1 MQTALIKKD
10 TEEIL
15 VEITF
20 DDEDLPPVPDTATE
34 PATVADGKA
43 DIPGPPDHLHPIQ
56 MQDLTRLCPPAER
69 FKFNKNHCQVPDAVL
84 LPIQKD
90 LQRKIAL
97 ANTRMTANTKT
108 CSSRS
113 DFDALIRNHQLTI
126 RQLGAKTKSLVVAQM
141 KKTRRYSKPDLDKV
155 RFAVSKRFT
164 IWTQALEG
172 VLKDKKLW
180 ESRSQLWTS
189 LVNANKHQYGRLS
202 LAKFSEFLSSTHL
215 SIVCILSESD

>member
-1 MQTALIKKD
+1 MQTTLVKKD
-10 TEEIL
+10 AEEVL

-20 DDEDLPPVPDTATE
+20 DNEDLPPAPDMASV
-34 PATVADGKA
+34 PATVTDGKS
-43 DIPGPPDHLHPIQ
+43 DIPGPPDHPHPIQ

-69 FKFNKNHCQVPDAVL
+69 FKFNKNHCLVPDAVL

-113 DFDALIRNHQLTI
+113 DFDALIRAHQLTI

-164 IWTQALEG
+164 VWTQALEG

-189 LVNANKHQYGRLS
+189 LVNANKHQYDAYHLQSSLS
-202 LAKFSEFLSSTHL
+202 L
-215 SIVCILSESD
+215 